1 MIQGKLVFIALTL
14 VSFAAGITS
23 RFSFPILVVFILISQ
38 RLFIQKS
45 RPLLIGSLGVILL
58 FSLRFSDFESNET
71 LLTLAEDEW
80 VHIAVKQTSWKV
92 DGDKL
97 EFEGS
102 VQVDGSRE
110 KVRVTYFIADENEK
124 QTLTA
129 ALPRSIVAK
138 GTLSHPEGPSNFN
151 QFNYETHLKNKS
163 IFNMLKVSELFIP
176 EFDGEHN
183 SHPYKLDSL
192 RQSILSH
199 IDRTMCV
206 QTGAYTKTLLF
217 ADKRSFSSEVMDSF
231 KDLGIVHLLSISGL
245 HVVLIIDFIRLSLLR
260 MKVSKETTATTL
272 ILLLPLYGV
281 TTGFGVSVLRAI
293 GQSWIKLSG
302 EKLGMSITSLDSW
315 SIMLIVTLFIK
326 PYSLYTIGF
335 QLSFLI
341 SLFIIL
347 LAHQSFFKHWNSVQ
361 RYIGMNL
368 LLLLVSVPVLSYHFY
383 EFSWGVL
390 LLNIIFVPF
399 VASLLLPLLILS
411 LLLSVV
417 IPYSVLF
424 NAILFLID
432 KLTFAMELVIN
443 IVATNFTFTFVTG
456 RLSLSAYFLLTV
468 AIIVLV
474 VLIEKNKPKR
484 SWSIPAF
491 TIILCV
497 LSVRYSP
504 TGQVLMIDVNQGEA
518 ILIKEPWGRG
528 NYLIDTGGQI
538 DFPVEEW
545 QKREKMF
552 KVGEN
557 ILLPVLK
564 SEGVNKLESVI
575 ITHPDIDHYGALL
588 DILSEIK
595 TEQVVSAKATFRQEN
610 FQVLF
615 PSIESYGTIIKD
627 AAEGSNTDLPRDTF
641 AVLSSSEM
649 NSLSKNDSSLV
660 LYGMIGSKTW
670 LFTGDLEA
678 EGEKALL
685 AKYPEMTVDV
695 LKVGHHGSQTST
707 HKAFIDQLRP
717 EIAWISSGKSNRYGH
732 PHDSVVEKL
741 TERDIDIYRTD
752 THGAV
757 RYRFTSPLPL
767 INVNSN
773 LFSFE
778 HKRELRGE

>member
-1 MIQGKLVFIALTL
+1 MITGKLIFIALSL
-14 VSFAAGITS
+14 VSFAAGVTS
-23 RFSFPILVVFILISQ
+23 SFSLPILIVSAFVWQ
-38 RLFIQKS
+38 RVIIQRS
-45 RPLLIGSLGVILL
+45 RPLLIASLVVAL
-58 FSLRFSDFESNET
+58 FFGLRFSCFQKTESS
-71 LLTLAEDEW
+71 LTLAENEW
-80 VHIAVKQTSWKV
+80 VNIAVKQTSWKI

-97 EFEGS
+97 EFEGL
-102 VQVDGSRE
+102 VRKDGISE
-110 KVRVTYFIADENEK
+110 KVRVTYFINDINEK
-124 QTLTA
+124 HGLTEA
-129 ALPRSIVAK
+129 FPKNVTAK
-138 GTLSHPEGPSNFN
+138 GTLSVPEGPSNFS
-151 QFNYETHLKNKS
+151 QFNYKTYLKS
-163 IFNMLKVSELFIP
+163 RSVFNIMKVSTLLIP
-176 EFDGEHN
+176 GSDGGKG
-183 SHPYKLDSL
+183 SHPYALDSM
-192 RQSILSH
+192 RQAILSH
-199 IDRTMCV
+199 IDRTMTK
-206 QTGAYTKTLLF
+206 QTGTYTKTLLF
-217 ADKRSFSSEVMDSF
+217 ADKRSFPSEVMDAF
-231 KDLGIVHLLSISGL
+231 KELGIIHLLSISGL
-245 HVVLIIDFIRLSLLR
+245 HVVFIIELIRLSLLR
-260 MKVSKETTATTL
+260 MKVSKETTAASLLL
-272 ILLLPLYGV
+272 ILPVYGI

-293 GQSWIKLSG
+293 GQAWIKLSG
-302 EKLGMSITSLDSW
+302 DKLGMTVTALDSW
-315 SIMLIVTLFIK
+315 SVMLIAVLFLQ

-341 SLFIIL
+341 SFFIIL
-347 LAHQSFFKHWNSVQ
+347 LTQQAFFKRWNRVQ
-361 RYIGMNL
+361 QYIGMNL
-368 LLLLVSVPVLSYHFY
+368 LLLLASIPVLSYHFY

-390 LLNIIFVPF
+390 VLNSLFIPF
-399 VASLLLPLLILS
+399 VAGLLLPMLIVS
-411 LLLSVV
+411 LLLSVM
-417 IPYSVLF
+417 IPRSLLFRSVLY
-424 NAILFLID
+424 LID
-432 KLTFAMELVIN
+432 ELTNIMESVTSE
-443 IVATNFTFTFVTG
+443 VATNFTFTFVTG
-456 RLSLSAYFLLTV
+456 RLSLTAYFILTLS
-468 AIIVLV
+468 IIVLV
-474 VLIEKNKPKR
+474 ILMENNRPKR
-484 SWSIPAF
+484 SWSIPVMGM
-491 TIILCV
+491 IICV

-504 TGQVLMIDVNQGEA
+504 AGQVLMIDVNQGEA

-564 SEGVNKLESVI
+564 SEGVHKLESVI

-588 DILSEIK
+588 EILSEIK
-595 TEQVVSAKATFRQEN
+595 TEQVVSAKATFLQEN

-627 AAEGSNTDLPRDTF
+627 AAEGSGTDLPRNTF

-678 EGEKALL
+678 EGEKTLL

-695 LKVGHHGSQTST
+695 LKVGHHGSHTST
-707 HKAFIDQLRP
+707 HEAFIDQLRP

-757 RYRFTSPLPL
+757 RYRFTDRFPI

-778 HKRELRGE
+778 QKRELRGE